1 MKLRA
6 GWGVTGQQDL
16 FVNDFFIPRYQTSNS
31 DSQYTFGNT
40 PIIVGSPLAF
50 NDQLK
55 WEQTTNYNAG
65 IDYGFWSNRISGS
78 VDVFYKLSEDL
89 LFGNAPFADG
99 SNFSNQ
105 GPQNLGS
112 FTTKGIELNVN
123 ADIFRDTNFK
133 WNVNFN
139 ASTYERRIKS
149 LPAGNNVLVG
159 DIGGGTG
166 GKIQIFS
173 EGWTPNSFYVYNQ
186 LYNSNGT
193 PIEGAFADL
202 NGDKIINEN
211 DRYIFNN
218 PDPAALLGFQSSM
231 NYKNIDLSFN
241 MRASIG
247 NKNYNN
253 VNSANAYTSLL
264 SDVGGTIA
272 NVPSSTFESNFTST
286 GNNVIFSDYYIEDA
300 SFLRVDNI
308 TLGYTFPQTATRK
321 STIRFSA
328 GLQNPN
334 FLLFT
339 KYSGLDPEVFG
350 GIDNTIYPR
359 QEQFLLGV
367 NVKF

>member
-1 MKLRA
+1 MTKN
-6 GWGVTGQQDL
+6 WNFD
-16 FVNDFFIPRYQTSNS
+16 
-31 DSQYTFGNT
+31 DS
-40 PIIVGSPLAF
+40 
-50 NDQLK
+50 
-55 WEQTTNYNAG
+55 
-65 IDYGFWSNRISGS
+65 
-78 VDVFYKLSEDL
+78 
-89 LFGNAPFADG
+89 
-99 SNFSNQ
+99 
-105 GPQNLGS
+105 
-112 FTTKGIELNVN
+112 
-123 ADIFRDTNFK
+123 
-133 WNVNFN
+133 
-139 ASTYERRIKS
+139 
-149 LPAGNNVLVG
+149 
-159 DIGGGTG
+159 

-231 NYKNIDLSFN
+231 NYKNIDFSFN

-253 VNSANAYTSLL
+253 VNSANAYTTLL